1 MKYLKLLLKNMIL
14 STITLYSLNLVFNKV
29 GILIPINFFSIVA
42 GMMFGLSGIIMY
54 IILVIKFFS

>member
-14 STITLYSLNLVFNKV
+14 SAITLYSLNLVFNKV